1 MPFLRERSGAWSL
14 IKIVAFVGVLLP
26 WAWLVYRS
34 LIDDLGPRP
43 ITEMIHFTGDWT
55 VRILW
60 ITLAV
65 TPFARIFKLQKL
77 LLTRRTLGVA
87 SAAYIF
93 MHFLLYITDQK
104 FVFTTVAAEIALR
117 FYLTIGFVA
126 LLGLAAL
133 AATST
138 DGMIRRMGTRWNTLH
153 NTIYG
158 IALLADLHFLLQTKN
173 DVTQPIIMT
182 GFLFWLLGYRILQ
195 RYYRE
200 VSLLKLALLALA
212 AAALTGPFES
222 AWYYFRSNVPFERIF
237 YANFDFAY
245 VIRPMWWVLAAG
257 LTVVAAAALWKLKPQ
272 KAVIRKTAAKP
283 SSGATRTQSAS

>member
-1 MPFLRERSGAWSL
+1 MPFLRERSGAWSP
-14 IKIVAFVGVLLP
+14 IKIVAFGGVLLP

-34 LIDDLGPRP
+34 IIDDLGPRP

-65 TPFARIFKLQKL
+65 TPFARIFKLPKL

-104 FVFTTVAAEIALR
+104 FVLKTVATEIALR

-153 NTIYG
+153 NTIYV
-158 IALLADLHFLLQTKN
+158 IAVLAAFHFLLQTKN
-173 DVTQPIIMT
+173 DVTQPILMT

-200 VSLLKLALLALA
+200 VSLLKLTLLAVA
-212 AAALTGPFES
+212 AAALTGPFEA
-222 AWYYFRSNVPFERIF
+222 AWYYFRSRVPFERIF

-245 VIRPMWWVLAAG
+245 VIRPMWWVLAVG
-257 LTVVAAAALWKLKPQ
+257 LAIVVAAALWRLRPQ
-272 KAVIRKTAAKP
+272 KTTVRKAAVKP

>member
-1 MPFLRERSGAWSL
+1 MPFLRERSGAFSP
-14 IKIVAFVGVLLP
+14 IKIAAFIGVLLP
-26 WAWLVYRS
+26 WAWLVYRNV
-34 LIDDLGPRP
+34 IDDLGPRP

-60 ITLAV
+60 ITLAI
-65 TPFARIFKLQKL
+65 TPFARIFRMQKL

-87 SAAYIF
+87 AAAYIF

-104 FVFTTVAAEIALR
+104 FVLTTVASEIALR

-126 LLGLAAL
+126 LCGLAAL

-138 DGMIRRMGTRWNTLH
+138 DGMIRRLGTRWNTLH
-153 NTIYG
+153 NAIYF
-158 IALLADLHFLLQTKN
+158 IAMLAAFHFLLQTKN
-173 DVTQPIIMT
+173 DVTQPVIMT

-195 RYYRE
+195 RRYRE
-200 VSLLKLALLALA
+200 VSLLQLTGLAVVS
-212 AAALTGPFES
+212 AALTGPFES

-237 YANFDFAY
+237 FANFDFAY

-257 LTVVAAAALWKLKPQ
+257 LTIATAAALWRLRPQ
-272 KAVIRKTAAKP
+272 RTIIRKAAVRP
-283 SSGATRTQSAS
+283 SSGATRAQSAS